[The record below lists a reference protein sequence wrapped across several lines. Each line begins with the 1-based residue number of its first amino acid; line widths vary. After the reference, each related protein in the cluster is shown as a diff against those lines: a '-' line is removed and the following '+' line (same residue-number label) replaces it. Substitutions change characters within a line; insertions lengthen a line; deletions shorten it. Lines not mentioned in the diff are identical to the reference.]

1 MGDIKNIFGVKLTY
15 IDVHRPPT
23 SWVSTVHGHRDIGSG
38 WKFRGSQYEVFWVV
52 HRNSRYL
59 NLENR
64 DFLFNDEWDAKTD
77 TAEETLAN
85 FPFFTKNNFWNV
97 HIWHML
103 T

>member
-1 MGDIKNIFGVKLTY
+1 MGDMKIIFGVKLTY

-38 WKFRGSQYEVFWVV
+38 WKFRGSRYGVFWVV

-64 DFLFNDEWDAKTD
+64 DFLFNDEWDAKAD
-77 TAEETLAN
+77 TAEET
-85 FPFFTKNNFWNV
+85 
-97 HIWHML
+97 
-103 T
+103 